1 MEISSLKQDKIYF
14 VSPINTVWLKTK
26 FWKYLQK
33 YMRKKIVE
41 SVISNNTQEKWQDF
55 KNFSLIAAIQATPLS
70 INISSF
76 TFQDSL
82 PV

>member
-1 MEISSLKQDKIYF
+1 MNSNNGFWIPHMEISSLKQDKIYF

-41 SVISNNTQEKWQDF
+41 SVISNNTQEKWQR
-55 KNFSLIAAIQATPLS
+55 L
-70 INISSF
+70 
-76 TFQDSL
+76 
-82 PV
+82 

>member
-1 MEISSLKQDKIYF
+1 MIENKVLKILTKIYE
-14 VSPINTVWLKTK
+14 
-26 FWKYLQK
+26 
-33 YMRKKIVE
+33 KKIVE

-82 PV
+82 PVYLKSMLLMAQSNMTYAI

>member
-1 MEISSLKQDKIYF
+1 MIENKVLKILTKIYE
-14 VSPINTVWLKTK
+14 
-26 FWKYLQK
+26 
-33 YMRKKIVE
+33 KKIVE